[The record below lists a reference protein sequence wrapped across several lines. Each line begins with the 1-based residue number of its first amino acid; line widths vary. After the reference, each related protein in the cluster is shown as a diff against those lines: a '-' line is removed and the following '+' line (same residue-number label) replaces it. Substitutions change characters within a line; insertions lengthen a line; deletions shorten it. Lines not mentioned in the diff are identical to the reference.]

1 MSQPPAEP
9 PREPVFPGMDEDPDT
24 LMNPDRAELD
34 SAERVSSN
42 LPTDNILFSSTV
54 PVLY

>member
-9 PREPVFPGMDEDPDT
+9 PREPVFPGMNEDPDT
-24 LMNPDRAELD
+24 LMDPDRSELD

-42 LPTDNILFSSTV
+42 LPNDYTRGPMSSM
-54 PVLY
+54 Y